1 LLFLL
6 CTEPYTTTTT
16 ERKNMNYNEY
26 IETIRREIQI
36 KMGDEFSITISQ
48 VNKNNGIM
56 LKGISIN
63 DKNNSLS
70 PVFYLND
77 QYQVDI
83 ITSDKKTNRETRIRE
98 TVGDIIRLYY
108 DHCVSAN
115 IDLELFK
122 SYANI
127 KDKVLFRLI
136 NFEKNKELLEE
147 IPHKQFYDLAMVFYC
162 DVKNDFFENGSILL
176 NNLRLEKWGVSIEE
190 VFDDAMQNTPK
201 LLKPITQTMVEVMKD
216 LLEIRIY
223 EKYGEDKETKILVK
237 EFLAKE
243 YRDLDETD
251 MKLDNH
257 RYKMYVATNTQKLFG
272 AAVLLYPNFIKD
284 FANQVESD
292 LYIFPSSVHEIIISP
307 ADQNQ
312 TRAELLKMVCEINAT
327 QVSPDEI
334 LADTVY
340 HYHRAMDIIEVIK

>member
-1 LLFLL
+1 
-6 CTEPYTTTTT
+6 
-16 ERKNMNYNEY
+16 MNYNEY

-36 KMGDEFSITISQ
+36 KMGEEFSITISQ
-48 VNKNNGIM
+48 VKKNNGIM

-63 DKNNSLS
+63 DKNNNLS

-83 ITSDKKTNRETRIRE
+83 VSSDQNANREVRIRE

-115 IDLELFK
+115 LDLGLFK
-122 SYANI
+122 SYAKI
-127 KDKVLFRLI
+127 KNKILFRLI
-136 NFEKNKELLEE
+136 NFEKNKELLAE
-147 IPHKQFYDLAMVFYC
+147 IPHKQFYDLAMVFYY

-176 NNLRLEKWGVSIEE
+176 YNSHLESWGVSLLE
-190 VFDDAMQNTPK
+190 VFDDAVKNTPK

-216 LLEIRIY
+216 LLEIRIF

-243 YRDLDETD
+243 YRNLDEKD
-251 MKLDNH
+251 LKFDDH
-257 RYKMYVATNTQKLFG
+257 RYKMYVATNTQKLYG

-327 QVSPDEI
+327 QVSPDEV

-340 HYHRAMDIIEVIK
+340 YYHRVMDVMEVIK